1 MLSLASV
8 EDVGER
14 LDSLAFGG
22 HIDVGVLARDGF
34 ALMPDDVSGYGIA
47 DPGVLEHTGRCVS

>member
-1 MLSLASV
+1 MFSLASV

-14 LDSLAFGG
+14 LDGLAFCG
-22 HIDVGVLARDGF
+22 HIDVRVLARDGL
-34 ALMPDDVSGYGIA
+34 ALMPDDVSGYGVA